1 MSASESEAGA
11 LSVSRSIA
19 RSAGCEAISSAIR
32 TPASMLARSS
42 SVVRKLQST
51 RGLESAIGVRSM
63 TLPREA
69 GLTITGPKA

>member
-1 MSASESEAGA
+1 M
-11 LSVSRSIA
+11 
-19 RSAGCEAISSAIR
+19 R

-51 RGLESAIGVRSM
+51 LGFESAIGVRSM
-63 TLPREA
+63 TFPRDV